1 MLLNKN
7 KGVSMPNTELKNY
20 VRMIDAG
27 ILKDDADKLKKVW
40 DFCDKEQRNIYEH
53 GAEKEIFQ
61 QGYII
66 ALRKVQWEINCRCSE
81 LSKFVTYDNVY

>member
-1 MLLNKN
+1 MIHPEI
-7 KGVSMPNTELKNY
+7 VNY
-20 VRMIDAG
+20 NRMIDEG
-27 ILKDDADKLKKVW
+27 VLIDDAQKLKRIW
-40 DFCDKEQRNIYEH
+40 DFCDREQRNIYEH

-66 ALRKVQWEINCRCSE
+66 ALRKVQSEINGRCSE